1 MDCAPK
7 TIADPA
13 WTCLAELVPRCGI
26 HDILPEKVVAFEWA
40 STTCRFYVC
49 LKKTLSSR
57 EQNYA
62 KLKKNAGD
70 SDSKNDFRKMRKE
83 RFANSKE
90 EDMGE

>member
-1 MDCAPK
+1 
-7 TIADPA
+7 
-13 WTCLAELVPRCGI
+13 
-26 HDILPEKVVAFEWA
+26 
-40 STTCRFYVC
+40 